1 MSFSKINILTIF
13 LSLFSGIVFAQS
25 NLSLSYGFLT
35 IHPQG
40 GFEYSEPLRGINGRI
55 SLGYDR
61 RDSNLIG
68 FSAHLAAGHKYMTF
82 SYPVF
87 YACEDFNGPYV
98 CVDPTVAPQGYT
110 FRYFEAFAGAT
121 LFGGRIVQFRLGP
134 YISYNSQNSR
144 ATSFEVDP
152 DYYYPY
158 TLKDMYKRIEF
169 GGQVQLSL
177 MLPIGKHFFMQVNG
191 LLGTSFND
199 LRKDKWEDARSVLVF
214 GSGEYVKMNSE
225 KVTNRFYSYSLGIG
239 FTW

>member
-1 MSFSKINILTIF
+1 MKPKLTTVAVVLT
-13 LSLFSGIVFAQS
+13 LSLLNSEAQT
-25 NLSLSYGFLT
+25 NLAIQYGRLT
-35 IHPQG
+35 MQPKG
-40 GFEYSEPLRGINGRI
+40 GFEYAEPFRTSENRFSIGFN
-55 SLGYDR
+55 S
-61 RDSNLIG
+61 RDSSLIG
-68 FSAHLAAGHKYMTF
+68 FSAHFATGEKDFTF

-98 CVDPTVAPQGYT
+98 CVDPTVAPQGFV
-110 FRYFEAFAGAT
+110 FRYLETFVGAT

-134 YISYNSQNSR
+134 YIAYNSQNSR

-158 TLKDMYKRIEF
+158 TLKDMYKRIEL

-177 MLPIGKHFFMQVNG
+177 MLPIGKHFFLQANG

-199 LRKDKWEDARSVLVF
+199 LRKDKWEDAKSVLVF
-214 GSGEYVKMNSE
+214 GNGEYVKMNSE
-225 KVTNRFYSYSLGIG
+225 KVSNRFYSYGLGIG